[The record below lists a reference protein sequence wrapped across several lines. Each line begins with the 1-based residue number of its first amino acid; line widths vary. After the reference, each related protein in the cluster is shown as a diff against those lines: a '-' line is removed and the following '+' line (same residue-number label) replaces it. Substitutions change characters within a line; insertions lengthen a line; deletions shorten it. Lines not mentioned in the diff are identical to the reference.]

1 MTKDYLSLVFSAS
14 QHNGWP
20 KLKFYL
26 DDDLYEDYT
35 FTSSSA
41 KIDIPLVLVDGEHE
55 LTIELYDKTYNN
67 TKVVNDLIVED
78 QIVTLEQIQIGG
90 VVVPDFV
97 KYAGVYYTKEQTY
110 PNGLTWGI
118 NGQWQLTF
126 KTPFIDWILAE
137 KNKFNSAVYDAK
149 ETMVGDYNESKK
161 QTLIYYLKQLEEM
174 LASE

>member
-1 MTKDYLSLVFSAS
+1 MTDDNLSLVFSAS

-35 FTSSSA
+35 FTGPSA
-41 KIDIPLVLVDGEHE
+41 RVDIPLVLVDGEHE
-55 LTIELYDKTYNN
+55 LTIELYDKTHNN
-67 TKVVNDLIVED
+67 TKVVDDQIIED

-90 VVVPDFV
+90 VAVPDFV
-97 KYAGVYYTKEQTY
+97 KYSGVYYTKEQTY

-118 NGQWQLTF
+118 NGEWRVKF
-126 KTPFIDWILAE
+126 KMPFISWILEE

-149 ETMVGDYNESKK
+149 ETLVGDYNESKK